1 MQILLISANREK
13 TPYPVSPIGLAYVAS
28 ALIRDNHDV
37 EILDLCFAEDII
49 SSLKQ
54 TIARFK
60 PDIIGLSI
68 RNIDNL
74 TYPKS
79 VFYIPYIKSVVD
91 EIKQIN
97 IPIVM
102 GGSGFS
108 LFPEGVL
115 RYTGL
120 EFGIVGEG
128 ENSFCEFVKRQEENP
143 HTTNF
148 GAGVYDVPNLAY
160 LKGGRFFQNPISF
173 AGSFSKPDR
182 LFLDNEE
189 YFQFGGMANVQTKR
203 GCPFKCVYCTY
214 PYLDGNRIRCRDADE
229 VVDEVEELFDNY
241 GIDYVFF
248 VDDIFNQPSGH
259 AMNICK
265 GIIKR
270 GLKINWTCFATPKGM
285 TPKLLGLMKDAGC
298 RGVEFGTDA
307 ASAETLRTMG
317 KSFTLEDVRK
327 VSGMCDDTGLEAAHY
342 LILGGPGETE
352 KTLKGAFAFMDEIN
366 PRAVIA
372 MTGVRIYPNTMLE
385 KMSIAQGVIKKG
397 EDILQPRFYISPD
410 IGEERLLSMVKEHA
424 LSQPNWI
431 VPGMDIRNSEE
442 TMAVLRK
449 FGNRGPLWNM
459 LKKREKENR

>member
-28 ALIRDNHDV
+28 ALIRDGHNV
-37 EILDLCFAEDII
+37 EILDLCFAEDVI

-54 TIARFK
+54 TILRFK

-79 VFYIPYIKSVVD
+79 VFYLPYIKSVVD
-91 EIKQIN
+91 EIKQMA
-97 IPIVM
+97 IPVVM

-120 EFGIVGEG
+120 EFGIAGEG
-128 ENSFCEFVKRQEENP
+128 ENAFCEFVKRQE
-143 HTTNF
+143 
-148 GAGVYDVPNLAY
+148 GKKGVYDIPNLAY
-160 LKGGRFFQNPISF
+160 LKGGRFFQNPIVF
-173 AGSFSKPDR
+173 AGGFSKPAR
-182 LFLDNEE
+182 LLLDNEK

-214 PYLDGNRIRCRDADE
+214 PYLDGNRIRSRDAGDIT
-229 VVDEVEELFDNY
+229 DEVEELANKY
-241 GIDYVFF
+241 GIDYLFF
-248 VDDIFNQPSGH
+248 VDDIFNQPVDH
-259 AMNICK
+259 AMDICR

-270 GLKINWTCFATPKGM
+270 GLKINWTCFATPKDM
-285 TPKLLGLMKDAGC
+285 TPELLGLMKDAGC
-298 RGVEFGTDA
+298 MGVEFGTDA
-307 ASAETLRTMG
+307 ASEETLQGMG
-317 KSFTLEDVRK
+317 KSFTLDDVRK
-327 VSGMCDDTGLEAAHY
+327 VSGMCHDAGIEAAHY

-352 KTLKGAFAFMDEIN
+352 ETLKETFRFMDEIN

-372 MTGVRIYPNTMLE
+372 MTGVRIYPNTGLE
-385 KMSIAQGVIKKG
+385 KMSIAQGVIKNG
-397 EDILQPRFYISPD
+397 EDILQPRFYISPA
-410 IGEERLLSMVKEHA
+410 IGEERLLSKVKDHA
-424 LSQPNWI
+424 LTRSNWI
-431 VPGMDIRNSEE
+431 VPGLDIRNSEE
-442 TMAVLRK
+442 RMAVLRK

-459 LKKREKENR
+459 LKKRKKERLS